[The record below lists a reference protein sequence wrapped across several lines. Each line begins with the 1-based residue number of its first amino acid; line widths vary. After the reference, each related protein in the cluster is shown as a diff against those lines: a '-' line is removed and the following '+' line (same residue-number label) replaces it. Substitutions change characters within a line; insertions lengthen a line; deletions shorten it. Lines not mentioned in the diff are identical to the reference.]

1 MRPAPAVWDRLA
13 DLIEYPDGCYVGA
26 IDACVEATAGSDL
39 AAPLQRFR
47 SAMADAGVAAA
58 QERYVEAFD
67 FDPACTLD
75 IGWHLLR
82 DAPERGAL
90 LANLRGDLA
99 NAVVDE
105 RGELPDH
112 LPALLRLIAREDES
126 RGAALAGFI
135 APAVAGVHERLRARA
150 NPYGDIL
157 EAIERLLAALQQS
170 EARP

>member
-1 MRPAPAVWDRLA
+1 MKPARAAWDRLA
-13 DLIEYPDGCYVGA
+13 DLLEYPDGEYARA
-26 IDACVEATAGSDL
+26 IDACLEAAGCDL
-39 AAPLQRFR
+39 AGPLQRFR
-47 SAMADAGVAAA
+47 SAMGEAGVVAA

-75 IGWHLLR
+75 MGWHLLR

-90 LANLRGDLA
+90 LTSLRHDLA
-99 NAVVDE
+99 QAVVDE

-112 LPALLRLIAREDES
+112 LPALLRLIAREDDA
-126 RGAALAGFI
+126 RGAALAGYI

-150 NPYGDIL
+150 NPFSDVL
-157 EAIERLLAALQQS
+157 DAIARVLAGLHES